1 MSDIPK
7 WHFGNAGVDGDERR
21 GWFVGALLDPGN
33 VRTSRDVEIRWGA
46 YTAGDWQED
55 WFEDDKRTTVFLL
68 VSGRLRIDLPVGT
81 AVLAEQGDY
90 AIWGPGIGHSW
101 RAEEDSVVITIR
113 WPSTA

>member
-7 WHFGNAGVDGDERR
+7 WHFGNAGVDGDERS
-21 GWFVGALLDPGN
+21 GWFVGAFLEPGD
-33 VRTSRDVEIRWGA
+33 VRMSRDVEIRWGVFP
-46 YTAGDWQED
+46 AGEWQED
-55 WFEDDKRTTVFLL
+55 WFEDEKRTTVFML

-90 AIWGPGIGHSW
+90 ATWGPGIGHSW
-101 RAEEDSVVITIR
+101 RAEEDSVVVTIR